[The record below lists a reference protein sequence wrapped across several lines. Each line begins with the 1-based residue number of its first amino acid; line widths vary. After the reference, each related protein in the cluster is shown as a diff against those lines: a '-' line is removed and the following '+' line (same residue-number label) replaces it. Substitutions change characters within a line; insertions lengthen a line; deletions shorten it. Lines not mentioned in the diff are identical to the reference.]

1 MAATRSNSLG
11 NLYVPRVVSFIVL
24 LAIILLV
31 GIVFFQV
38 MAQFI
43 VPLFLACVLLVVFQ
57 PLHRW
62 YLEKFPK
69 WPRIA
74 ALLTTFTI
82 MLTVLVPTIYLGWNA
97 YAETVSRIQA
107 AGNQVETPATSAPAT
122 PATPDAA
129 KDENTLYAKVV
140 AKGHEWAEILKDK
153 TGVTIERDD
162 LQNMAESAIAWVS
175 AILPQIAGAAI
186 RILVGLIIMIIA
198 LYYFFADGP
207 SMINGLIS
215 LSPLDKRH
223 ELELLARFA
232 EISRSVV
239 VATMLSAV
247 VQGILA
253 GVGFYFALPSG
264 APIFLLD
271 RAHDGLGDRAVRRG
285 GRRLD
290 PDLHHHFPVRR
301 ECVHRGRRRHDG
313 GNWKVATALAI
324 YCAVVV
330 SGIDNVIKPLVLHGQ
345 ANLHPLLA
353 LLSILGGI
361 QVLGPVGI
369 SGRADARL
377 VSAGPA
383 WPCSARNSNAGK
395 IRRSARS
402 RYHPA
407 PRPWPSRSKPP
418 SKRPKGRNTSRSSR
432 ERKLPKAARARKRA
446 ARLAA
451 ALATCLVDS
460 RDSGLE

>member
-1 MAATRSNSLG
+1 MAATRPNTLS

-43 VPLFLACVLLVVFQ
+43 IPLFLACVLLVVFQ

-62 YLEKFPK
+62 YLSKLTK

-82 MLTVLVPTIYLGWNA
+82 LLTVLVPTIYLGWNA

-107 AGNQVETPATSAPAT
+107 AGNKAEARDDAAPTARAATAA
-122 PATPDAA
+122 PDAA

-140 AKGHEWAEILKDK
+140 AKGHEWAEILNEK
-153 TGVTIERDD
+153 TGITIERDD
-162 LQNMAESAIAWVS
+162 LQNFAEGAIAWVS
-175 AILPQIAGAAI
+175 AVLPQIAGAAI

-239 VATMLSAV
+239 VATMLSAI

-253 GVGFYFALPSG
+253 GIGFYFALPSG
-264 APIFLLD
+264 APIFLLT
-271 RAHDGLGDRAVRRG
+271 ALTMVLAIVPFVGAAGVWIPTCIIIFLFGENVFIVG
-285 GRRLD
+285 G
-290 PDLHHHFPVRR
+290 VAT
-301 ECVHRGRRRHDG
+301 DG

-369 SGRADARL
+369 LVGPML
-377 VSAGPA
+377 VSFLQALLAMFRKELERWEDPTQRSLTLS
-383 WPCSARNSNAGK
+383 PSAQALAEHIEAAVEAAEGEEHVEKLTGARVKGG
-395 IRRSARS
+395 SA
-402 RYHPA
+402 
-407 PRPWPSRSKPP
+407 K
-418 SKRPKGRNTSRSSR
+418 KKGR
-432 ERKLPKAARARKRA
+432 
-446 ARLAA
+446 
-451 ALATCLVDS
+451 
-460 RDSGLE
+460 

>member
-1 MAATRSNSLG
+1 MAATRSNNFG

-31 GIVFFQV
+31 GIVFFRV

-57 PLHRW
+57 PLHLWFLDKLPR
-62 YLEKFPK
+62 
-69 WPRIA
+69 WPRTA

-97 YAETVSRIQA
+97 YDECAHRIQA
-107 AGNQVETPATSAPAT
+107 AGVSLPTTTPETSS
-122 PATPDAA
+122 
-129 KDENTLYAKVV
+129 V
-140 AKGHEWAEILKDK
+140 AKSPTAPGKNSLVDRWTTKIHDWSETLSDK
-153 TGVTIERDD
+153 TGIQLRPEQFQELMQDA
-162 LQNMAESAIAWVS
+162 LAWVGNV
-175 AILPQIAGAAI
+175 LPLIAGAAI
-186 RILVGLIIMIIA
+186 RILVGLAIMLIS

-215 LSPLDKRH
+215 LSPMDKRH

-239 VATMLSAV
+239 VATMLSAIA
-247 VQGILA
+247 QGVLA
-253 GVGFYFALPSG
+253 GIGFYFALPSG
-264 APIFLLD
+264 APIFLLT
-271 RAHDGLGDRAVRRG
+271 ALSMVCAIVPFVGAAGVWIPTCITIFLFGANVFVVG
-285 GRRLD
+285 GAAT
-290 PDLHHHFPVRR
+290 
-301 ECVHRGRRRHDG
+301 DG
-313 GNWKVATALAI
+313 GDWKVATALAI

-369 SGRADARL
+369 LVGPML
-377 VSAGPA
+377 VSFLQALLAMFRRELERWEDPTERSLTLS
-383 WPCSARNSNAGK
+383 PSAQALAEHIDAAVEAAEGEGHSANAK
-395 IRRSARS
+395 S
-402 RYHPA
+402 
-407 PRPWPSRSKPP
+407 SKGSPP
-418 SKRPKGRNTSRSSR
+418 HKSGAAKKKGR
-432 ERKLPKAARARKRA
+432 
-446 ARLAA
+446 
-451 ALATCLVDS
+451 
-460 RDSGLE
+460 